1 MGSLQS
7 LEVNLLRGQTNVIQ
21 WLLLL
26 QQTLLLTTNPVHLFV
41 FVVLLVLLSLLKLVV
56 LCDFFFI

>member
-26 QQTLLLTTNPVHLFV
+26 QQTLLLTTNPVDLFV
-41 FVVLLVLLSLLKLVV
+41 FVVLLVLLSLLKLIV